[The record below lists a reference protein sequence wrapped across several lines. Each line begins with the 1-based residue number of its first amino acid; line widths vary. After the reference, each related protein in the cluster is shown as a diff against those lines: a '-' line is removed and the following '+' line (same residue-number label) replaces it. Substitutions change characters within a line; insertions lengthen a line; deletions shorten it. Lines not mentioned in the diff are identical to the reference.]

1 MKYLPINR
9 SNTMNK
15 KSLNILILEDNP
27 DDAELM
33 AAELEKEGCIINWN
47 RVDTEEDFKKSLK
60 ESLDLI
66 LADYKLPSLNALDAL
81 KIKQEIA
88 PTIPLIIVS
97 GTIGEEFAV
106 ECIKAG
112 ATDYVLKDRLFRLCP
127 VVKRALM
134 EAKERKN
141 HKQAEDLFKQLFIS
155 SPNAIFIIQ
164 DGKFKLVNPQFV
176 KESGFSE
183 EELLDEDSYKLVY
196 SEDRKMLRE
205 NIIKNLKNSL
215 CSPFEYR
222 AIKKSGQLRWALQ
235 VVTSITYQGKRAIL
249 GNIKDVSGLKQAQ
262 TRLKE
267 SYQRLQKTMQDTIKI
282 IAKVVEVKDPYTAGH
297 QQRVSQLSTC
307 IAKELKL
314 PKNKIE
320 GIRIASLIHDIGKIG
335 LPSEILSK
343 PTKLTDIEFGL
354 IKGHS
359 QIGYDIL
366 ESIDFSYP
374 VAQIVLQHHERL
386 NGSGYPNNLKGDKI
400 LLEARILG
408 VADVVE
414 AMSSHR
420 PYRPALG
427 IDAALEEISQNSGIL
442 YDPEVV
448 DVCIRLI
455 REKGFKFE

>member
-1 MKYLPINR
+1 
-9 SNTMNK
+9 MNK

-33 AAELEKEGCIINWN
+33 VAELEKGGYIITHKI
-47 RVDTEEDFKKSLK
+47 VDTEEDFKKSLK
-60 ESLDLI
+60 EPPDLI

-81 KIKQEIA
+81 RIKQEIA

-97 GTIGEEFAV
+97 GTIGEEYAV

-134 EAKERKN
+134 EAKEHKER
-141 HKQAEDLFKQLFIS
+141 KQAEDLFRKIFLN

-183 EELLDEDSYKLVY
+183 EELLNRDSFKLVY
-196 SEDRKMLRE
+196 PEDKEMVRE
-205 NIIKNLKNSL
+205 IVVKNLKEGLS
-215 CSPFEYR
+215 SPFEYR
-222 AIKKSGQLRWALQ
+222 CINKSGEVRWVLQ

-249 GNIKDVSGLKQAQ
+249 GNFKDITEIKRAE
-262 TRLKE
+262 KE
-267 SYQRLQKTMQDTIKI
+267 LEQSYRKLQETMQDTIKI
-282 IAKVVEVKDPYTAGH
+282 IAKVVEVKDPYTTGH

-320 GIRIASLIHDIGKIG
+320 GIRIASLIHDIGKISV
-335 LPSEILSK
+335 PAEILSK
-343 PTKLTDIEFGL
+343 PTKLNEIEYSL
-354 IKGHS
+354 IKDHS

-366 ESIDFSYP
+366 KTIDFSWP
-374 VAQIVLQHHERL
+374 VAQIVLQHHEKL
-386 NGSGYPNNLKGDKI
+386 DGSGYPNNLKGDEI
-400 LLEARILG
+400 LLEARIMG

-420 PYRPALG
+420 PYRPAKG
-427 IDAALEEISQNSGIL
+427 VNAALEEITQNRGIL

-448 DVCIRLI
+448 KICLKLFK
-455 REKGFKFE
+455 EKGFEFE

>member
-1 MKYLPINR
+1 
-9 SNTMNK
+9 MNK

-33 AAELEKEGCIINWN
+33 VAELEKGGCIITHKI
-47 RVDTEEDFKKSLK
+47 VDTEEDFKKSLK
-60 ESLDLI
+60 EPPDLI

-81 KIKQEIA
+81 RIKQEIA
-88 PTIPLIIVS
+88 PTTPLIIVS

-134 EAKERKN
+134 EAEEHKER
-141 HKQAEDLFKQLFIS
+141 KQAEDLFRKIFLN

-164 DGKFKLVNPQFV
+164 DGKFKLVNPQFA
-176 KESGFSE
+176 KENGFSE
-183 EELLDEDSYKLVY
+183 EELLNRDSFKLVY
-196 SEDRKMLRE
+196 PEDKEMVRE
-205 NIIKNLKNSL
+205 IVVKNLKEGL
-215 CSPFEYR
+215 FSPFEYR
-222 AIKKSGQLRWALQ
+222 TIKKSGHLRWVLQ

-249 GNIKDVSGLKQAQ
+249 GNFKDITEIKRAE
-262 TRLKE
+262 KE
-267 SYQRLQKTMQDTIKI
+267 LEQSYRKLQEAMQDTIKI

-320 GIRIASLIHDIGKIG
+320 GIRIASLIHDIGKISV
-335 LPSEILSK
+335 PAEILSK
-343 PTKLTDIEFGL
+343 PIKLNEIEYSL
-354 IKGHS
+354 IKDHS

-366 ESIDFSYP
+366 KTIDFPWP
-374 VAQIVLQHHERL
+374 VAQIILQHHERL
-386 NGSGYPNNLKGDKI
+386 DGSGYPHGLKGNKI
-400 LLEARILG
+400 LLEARIMG
-408 VADVVE
+408 AADVVE

-427 IDAALEEISQNSGIL
+427 IDKALEEISKNKGTL

-448 DVCIRLI
+448 DVCIKLFK
-455 REKGFKFE
+455 EKGFKFE